1 MIFKDLKSKKI
12 LFIILTSIIF
22 YWIVFHI
29 EIVKKTMSQAISIL
43 SPFIFGILV
52 AFILNILIN
61 IFENKIFKYSKKAK
75 LYNKIRR
82 PLSLLF
88 AVILLLG
95 SVVILAFFLLPMV
108 FSSFQEAA
116 AFIPKA
122 FNSLQK
128 WINEL
133 SDKYPMVNDSF
144 KNLNIDFGSLQIKAI
159 TFLREQI
166 PSALSFTANITTSI
180 FNIVL
185 NFVIGFIFSLYL
197 VIQKEQILNYI
208 NKGMFAICGPKVS
221 SNVQYVMN
229 LIYKSFSGFISGQ
242 VIESIVL
249 GILFYIGMRILSI
262 PQALTVGFVQGVAAL
277 IPMFGAIIGTGIG
290 FLIVLIVEPTKA
302 IMFVIFSI
310 VLIQIDAN
318 LIYPRIMGNSVG
330 TPAILIL
337 MSVSIF
343 GTVFG
348 ILGMIFAVPITNV
361 IYTIINNY
369 INQKLIIRSKQQIEV
384 YNDKV

>member
-61 IFENKIFKYSKKAK
+61 IFEIKIFKYSKKAK